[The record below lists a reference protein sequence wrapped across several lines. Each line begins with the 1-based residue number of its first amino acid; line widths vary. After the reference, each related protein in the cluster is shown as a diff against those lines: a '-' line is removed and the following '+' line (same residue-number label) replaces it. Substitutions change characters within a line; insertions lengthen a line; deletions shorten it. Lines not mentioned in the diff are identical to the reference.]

1 MTPTTGLGPSYSAY
15 IFAEPQNGTDDGT
28 LYTYALSNGATNWY
42 SYFSATVPS
51 PASGTYSAD
60 LNVYAHQPSFING
73 GGNFVTPVT
82 LSAPI
87 LQSAGTYSGCS
98 QNQYTYGTIA
108 IIPTTHISN
117 TTGYF
122 MSIWIPLAG
131 VGGTLSQMTT
141 DLGTSLCGTEIYGN
155 LPADATTNIEDVV
168 VTSGAAIP
176 AGTYR
181 VLWYTPNFNFPAPPA
196 GGSITIPYYFRG
208 NTKS

>member
-1 MTPTTGLGPSYSAY
+1 M
-15 IFAEPQNGTDDGT
+15 
-28 LYTYALSNGATNWY
+28 SNGATNWY
-42 SYFSATVPS
+42 SYFSAVVPG
-51 PASGTYSAD
+51 PGSGTYSAD

-108 IIPTTHISN
+108 ILPSTHISN

-131 VGGTLSQMTT
+131 VGGALTQMTT
-141 DLGTSLCGTEIYGN
+141 DVGTTLCGSEIFGD
-155 LPADATTNIEDVV
+155 LPADATTNSANVT

-181 VLWYTPNFNFPAPPA
+181 VLWVTPNFNFPSGYINVPF
-196 GGSITIPYYFRG
+196 YFKG
-208 NTKS
+208 DTKS